1 MRVDC
6 LLSSPMTGTMGW
18 IPCSTVIMPLDEAG
32 LAISSPSIVVLDFCA
47 IKSLKR
53 KLGGLR
59 KLASQP
65 FSYDIRPDCA
75 PELSKIGS

>member
-1 MRVDC
+1 M
-6 LLSSPMTGTMGW
+6 
-18 IPCSTVIMPLDEAG
+18 PCSTVIMPLEEAG

-65 FSYDIRPDCA
+65 FSSCYDIRPDCA
-75 PELSKIGS
+75 PELSEIGS